1 MENKEREAVNKEA
14 LLNKAL
20 GAEFSDDGRYE
31 SLMEVARDYL
41 RDKLFYLGCAK
52 IYGEAGDEVTA
63 ENYRL
68 RAEQI
73 DEKVLNPLSEVLGEI
88 KLPTWHMEYENVEEI
103 RKYFGNEYFE
113 SEDD

>member
-1 MENKEREAVNKEA
+1 MENRETVNKEA

-20 GAEFSDDGRYE
+20 ESEFSDDGRYE

-52 IYGEAGDEVTA
+52 IYGEAGDEVAA
-63 ENYRL
+63 EDYRL
-68 RAEQI
+68 RAEQV
-73 DEKVLNPLSEVLGEI
+73 DESFLNPLSEILGEI
-88 KLPTWHMEYENVEEI
+88 KLSTWHMEYENVEEI